1 MRSMSVEPH
10 ARQAPF
16 STISWT
22 QSPQATQI
30 PSSRTGCWH
39 GEATPHH
46 GTTGRRTVYQRRM
59 TVDHLSTREGY
70 DRWAEVYD
78 TDGNP
83 LIAMEEPEVDRLLGD
98 VSGRAVADIGCG
110 TGRHALRLAAQGARV
125 TAVDF
130 SEQMLAK
137 ARTKPGAG
145 AITFVC
151 HDLAHGLPLADASF
165 DRVVCGLVVDHIGD
179 LAGLFG
185 EMRRVVRPD
194 GIVVV
199 SVMHPAM
206 MLKGVQARFTDPA
219 TGRETRPASHANQ
232 ISDYVRAAAAAGLRI
247 AHISEHAVDA
257 ALAAELPR
265 AQKYLGWPML
275 FLLGLRP

>member
-1 MRSMSVEPH
+1 M
-10 ARQAPF
+10 
-16 STISWT
+16 
-22 QSPQATQI
+22 QSPQATQT
-30 PSSRTGCWH
+30 PSVRTVCGH
-39 GEATPHH
+39 ARSFSAKVGEATPDH
-46 GTTGRRTVYQRRM
+46 GTTAPQTVYQRRM

-70 DRWAEVYD
+70 DRWAEIYD

-83 LIAMEEPEVDRLLGD
+83 LIALEEPQVDLLLGD
-98 VSGRAVADIGCG
+98 VTGLAVADIGCG
-110 TGRHALRLAAQGARV
+110 TGRHALRIAGRGARV

-137 ARTKPGAG
+137 AKAKPGAE

-165 DRVVCGLVVDHIGD
+165 DRVTCGLVVDHIGD

-185 EMRRVVRPD
+185 ELGRIVRPD

-206 MLKGVQARFTDPA
+206 MLKGVQARFTDPS

-232 ISDYVRAAAAAGLRI
+232 ISDYVRAAVRVGLRI
-247 AHISEHAVDA
+247 AHISEHAVDDT
-257 ALAAELPR
+257 LAAQLPR

-275 FLLGLRP
+275 FLLGLRR